1 MPSPLKVHNENVTEP
16 MLDPGP
22 WSDPEPDFTIYQQS
36 QPNVL
41 STEISSQAQ
50 TNRKGA
56 QKPAI
61 KTRAK
66 DSRARAR
73 GAAATKPSRT
83 RKLSPRGN
91 ISKKA
96 MAVSESK
103 ADARTASTDKG
114 SLQNGKDIRKA
125 VPTKG
130 PVPKRKAKQPV
141 VSFAPSFLALLLTDC
156 SKYSRML
163 PQACQP
169 HKYSAKVS
177 R

>member
-1 MPSPLKVHNENVTEP
+1 MPSPLKAHNENVAEP

-36 QPNVL
+36 QRNVL

-50 TNRKGA
+50 TNRKGT

-66 DSRARAR
+66 DSRAWAR
-73 GAAATKPSRT
+73 GAAATKPST

-91 ISKKA
+91 ISKQ
-96 MAVSESK
+96 AVAVIECK
-103 ADARTASTDKG
+103 ADARTANTDKG
-114 SLQNGKDIRKA
+114 ALQNGKDIRKA

-141 VSFAPSFLALLLTDC
+141 VSFAPSFLTLLLTDR